1 MGLEESVSVSLKRE
15 GVLIT
20 LNTSIDEEISKAN
33 SVLEKF
39 PGSWDLDP
47 DLGIVTLTIT
57 REDLARG
64 LDYEPFIKRL
74 CNIAYSL
81 EELDRAIHERI
92 KVGLITKL
100 FSITEKLK
108 PPSLHGVPQKTY
120 AKKGPPGFSIER
132 VQEGFMV
139 EINLLRA
146 KIFKSL
152 RYARILIFSEFVP
165 KAISPE
171 VYEDLK
177 EALEK
182 FEAGIYKLSDKELS
196 QLRGIKLML
205 KF

>member
-1 MGLEESVSVSLKRE
+1 M
-15 GVLIT
+15 
-20 LNTSIDEEISKAN
+20 
-33 SVLEKF
+33 
-39 PGSWDLDP
+39 
-47 DLGIVTLTIT
+47 TIT

-64 LDYEPFIKRL
+64 LDYEPFVKRL
-74 CNIAYSL
+74 CDIAYSL

-100 FSITEKLK
+100 LEHALSIIEKLK

-152 RYARILIFSEFVP
+152 RYAKILIFSEFVP

-177 EALEK
+177 KALEK
-182 FEAGIYKLSDKELS
+182 FEASIYKLSDKELS